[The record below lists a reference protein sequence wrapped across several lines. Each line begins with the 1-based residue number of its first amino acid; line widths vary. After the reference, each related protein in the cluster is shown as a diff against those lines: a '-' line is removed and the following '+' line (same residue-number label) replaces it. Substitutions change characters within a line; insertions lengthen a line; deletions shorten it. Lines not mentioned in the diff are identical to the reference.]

1 LTTLAASRR
10 RITAA
15 AAAAAAADDDQDED
29 DDDDV
34 CRRQQT
40 TYAACRPT
48 EQGRSRL
55 LKSGQAM
62 AGPARPPTTA
72 LQKTTL
78 VNVARLQRRVRQ
90 LTHIYSPQNLA

>member
-1 LTTLAASRR
+1 LTTLAASRH
-10 RITAA
+10 RITA

-48 EQGRSRL
+48 EQGGSRL

-62 AGPARPPTTA
+62 AGPAGPPTTA

-78 VNVARLQRRVRQ
+78 VNIARLQRRVRQ